1 MRAETWEEMHLNATD
16 GVLVQKSVKVIRI
29 NFKIHCLRHKSCV
42 DSSHKEA
49 SASLKKKLKI
59 SQSLKRLTRVG
70 KGSMDGWGLEDQC
83 FSGIQ
88 S

>member
-16 GVLVQKSVKVIRI
+16 GVLVQKSVKVILTFEI
-29 NFKIHCLRHKSCV
+29 NCQRHKTCV

-59 SQSLKRLTRVG
+59 
-70 KGSMDGWGLEDQC
+70 
-83 FSGIQ
+83 I
-88 S
+88 